1 MYNVSVPMALMDF
14 IPVIFYGFTAAI
26 LRRDLFNKMSRQT
39 FSLFSAGT
47 MFIFVAGL
55 LKAVWK
61 LLYGAGI
68 CDFEA
73 LNVMFMPVQ
82 SIGFLMVGVAVIAML
97 ACKKVPVLSVVPPV
111 FGGTMAFISMMV
123 LGLGAMITVLSILA
137 VKVKKKGAIAL
148 LVLSFLASMAM
159 GGMASQDSTQ
169 AWVNWVEQSLNC
181 VGQGALLLGVV
192 LLDKAGLKEL
202 KL

>member
-14 IPVIFYGFTAAI
+14 VPVVFFGISAAI
-26 LRRDLFNKMSRQT
+26 LRRDLFNKMSRRI

-47 MFIFVAGL
+47 MFIFMAGL
-55 LKAVWK
+55 LKATWK

-68 CDFEA
+68 CDFQA
-73 LNVMFMPVQ
+73 LNTLFLPTQ
-82 SIGFLMVGVAVIAML
+82 SIGFLLTGAAVVMML
-97 ACKKVPVLSVVPPV
+97 AGKKVPVMAVPPV
-111 FGGTMAFISMMV
+111 FGGTMVFIPMMV
-123 LGLGAMITVLSILA
+123 LGLGAMVTVLSVLA
-137 VKVKKKGAIAL
+137 AKLKKKPVMVLFI
-148 LVLSFLASMAM
+148 LSFMASLAM
-159 GGMASQDSTQ
+159 GGMASQDSSQ

-192 LLDKAGLKEL
+192 MLDRAGLKNM